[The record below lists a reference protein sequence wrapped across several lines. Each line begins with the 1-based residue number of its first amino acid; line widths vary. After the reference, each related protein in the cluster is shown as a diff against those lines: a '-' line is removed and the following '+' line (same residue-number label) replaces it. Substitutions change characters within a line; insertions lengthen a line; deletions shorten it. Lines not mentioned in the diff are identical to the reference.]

1 MDKNSTPYT
10 LGFAATITIICAVL
24 LGVAATKLK
33 PLQQKNAEV
42 DKKSKILLAV
52 GEFDPAKPIKGE
64 EVLKFFSE
72 KGNGGKFVVKF
83 AVNSEG
89 EVLKDINK
97 EVLKSLEL
105 EPQMKEH
112 PDVLKFGPLQKALE
126 EYPESRGKSLDELK
140 AMYPKADKSLLEDLV
155 KQFEME
161 EKRKY
166 PIFAFY
172 SSEENFKAEKADKY
186 IIPIYGYG
194 LWSNCYGV
202 LALNEKGDTVENIVY
217 YKHGET
223 PGLGGEIEKDY
234 FTKPFQGKKV
244 FNEKGDV
251 ALTTTKG
258 VINENTVP
266 AVSGATFTM
275 DGVNNMLKKFITIYD
290 KFFQK
295 KRGGAQ

>member
-24 LGVAATKLK
+24 LGVAATGLK
-33 PLQQKNAEV
+33 EMQQTNAEV
-42 DKKSKILLAV
+42 DKKSKTLLAL
-52 GEFDPAKPIKGE
+52 GLFNEKITKE
-64 EVLKFFSE
+64 EVLNFFEPSGQKLTIDDKE
-72 KGNGGKFVVKF
+72 STHFVVKF
-83 AVNSEG
+83 AIDHEG
-89 EVLKDINK
+89 KVLNDLNENVLKD
-97 EVLKSLEL
+97 LEL
-105 EPQMKEH
+105 EPQIKEF
-112 PDVLKFGPLQKALE
+112 PDSP
-126 EYPESRGKSLDELK
+126 
-140 AMYPKADKSLLEDLV
+140 
-155 KQFEME
+155 

-166 PIFAFY
+166 PIFAYY
-172 SSEENFKAEKADKY
+172 SSEDNFKAKKADKY
-186 IIPIYGYG
+186 VIPIYGYG

-244 FNEKGDV
+244 FNEKGEV

>member
-1 MDKNSTPYT
+1 MDKNSTSYT
-10 LGFAATITIICAVL
+10 LGFAAVVTIICAIL

-33 PLQQKNAEV
+33 PLQEKNAEV

-52 GEFDPAKPIKGE
+52 GEFNPEKPIKGE
-64 EVLKFFSE
+64 EVLKFFSDE
-72 KGNGGKFVVKF
+72 GNGGKFIVKF

-105 EPQMKEH
+105 EPQMKEF
-112 PDVLKFGPLQKALE
+112 PDNP
-126 EYPESRGKSLDELK
+126 
-140 AMYPKADKSLLEDLV
+140 
-155 KQFEME
+155 

-166 PIFAFY
+166 PIYAFY
-172 SSEENFKAEKADKY
+172 SSEANFKTGKSDKY
-186 IIPIYGYG
+186 VIPIYGYG

-202 LALNEKGDTVENIVY
+202 LALNDKGDTVENIVY

-223 PGLGGEIEKDY
+223 PGLGGEIEKEY

-244 FNEKGDV
+244 FNEKGEV

-258 VINENTVP
+258 VINENSVP

-275 DGVNNMLKKFITIYD
+275 SGVNKMLNKYLTIYD